1 MSTRFD
7 RSKQTIYD
15 RFDSK
20 TSIMLTCETISKL
33 LPVYFLK
40 KFKHYFK
47 LILAIK
53 TISIDISS
61 VIEQIH
67 KKYFNRTVVSILKIP
82 KNEKYH

>member
-1 MSTRFD
+1 MWNY
-7 RSKQTIYD
+7 KQT
-15 RFDSK
+15 FACLFFK
-20 TSIMLTCETISKL
+20 
-33 LPVYFLK
+33 
-40 KFKHYFK
+40 KHYFK